1 MNNPMTE
8 KALQQP
14 DFSLYPKLFSAVKNI
29 ENAVRL
35 LAIDNMKLLQA
46 INQFSN
52 SSSLLTLSPLNHVL
66 ENSAPKHNIGFYV
79 KIGNHLSHIES
90 IIRPLW
96 EEESLKETVEEIYF
110 LIHQAY
116 IELDKAEIQ
125 PFLVKKTSRIELFED
140 YLRSQI
146 S

>member
-1 MNNPMTE
+1 
-8 KALQQP
+8 
-14 DFSLYPKLFSAVKNI
+14 
-29 ENAVRL
+29 
-35 LAIDNMKLLQA
+35 MKLLQA
-46 INQFSN
+46 SNHFS
-52 SSSLLTLSPLNHVL
+52 SFSSLLTLSPLKHVL
-66 ENSAPKHNIGFYV
+66 ENSAPQHNIEFYV
-79 KIGNHLSHIES
+79 KVGNHLSSFES
-90 IIRPLW
+90 IILPLW
-96 EEESLKETVEEIYF
+96 KEEALKETVEEIYF

>member
-1 MNNPMTE
+1 MNNSIRD

-14 DFSLYPKLFSAVKNI
+14 DFSLYPKLFSAVKNV

-46 INQFSN
+46 VNHFSS

-79 KIGNHLSHIES
+79 EVGNHLCRIES

-96 EEESLKETVEEIYF
+96 EEETLKETVEEIYF
-110 LIHQAY
+110 LNRA
-116 IELDKAEIQ
+116 
-125 PFLVKKTSRIELFED
+125 
-140 YLRSQI
+140 
-146 S
+146 